1 MQFCCSLNAFQVISI
16 TTLIMTDYL
25 KLKMYL
31 SYMQEKFHSSIIC
44 MHLIPDGEHQ
54 VHGLIIGNR

>member
-1 MQFCCSLNAFQVISI
+1 
-16 TTLIMTDYL
+16 MTDYL